1 MAEVERMIAV
11 LEARINNYEKN
22 LDKARRT
29 TNSQFSKIET
39 RGTQMQKRLEA
50 AMATAGGTIAKV
62 FAGYQ
67 AARWAVSLSDA
78 AARVTNALKVAGLE
92 GDALAMV
99 QERLYQSAQKNAAP
113 FETLVGLYAKASQ
126 NQKELGVST
135 EDLLK
140 FTDNVALAL
149 RVAGTDA
156 QTASGALLQ
165 LGQALGSGRVQAEEF
180 NSVLEGAPTIVQAAA
195 AGLEETGG
203 SVAKLKQLVI
213 SGKVSSEAFFRAFE
227 AGAVI
232 LESKV
237 AGSQITVAQGW
248 TRIENAAIKAA
259 GQFNEGS
266 AASAELARALQ
277 DLAGA
282 IEDLGNW
289 FTQLEGPLQTA
300 TDLMNQFYG
309 SARAAGEA
317 LGDAMGTTGNRI
329 DRAFQTAQPGIAGPR
344 QNSLQTALDA
354 AAAKKAAEMG
364 VGAKTEVA
372 PVSLKDFKAPAGT
385 GSGGGAENSAARRA
399 EAWKRE
405 TEALQ
410 DRNQQIAL
418 DISLLGQSAYAV
430 EKHRAQL
437 DLEQAA
443 ARAGVPITAERRN
456 QIEQLAEQYGLLSQ
470 KMQDASLAQQQTDQ
484 AAADAYGAIKSGLMD
499 VISGTATWE
508 DALAGVLSKLA
519 DIALSNGLDALLSPS
534 SGGAGGGV
542 ASGIMAFIGKL
553 LGGGFAGGGY
563 TGAGGASQPA
573 GVVHRGEYVM
583 SKAAVDRIGVGR
595 LDALHATLKG
605 YAMGGYVGT
614 PQIAAPS
621 RGGTMDIVVRQSI
634 DLKGA
639 AGDRQIEALVRESSA
654 QAVRV
659 AVETARRSLPKWT
672 TDYSTFQG

>member
-1 MAEVERMIAV
+1 MAVEVERMIAV
-11 LEARINNYEKN
+11 LEARINQYEKN
-22 LDKARRT
+22 LDRARRT

-78 AARVTNALKVAGLE
+78 AARVSNALKVAGLE
-92 GDALAMV
+92 GDTLSTV
-99 QERLYQSAQKNAAP
+99 YERLYQSAQKNAAP
-113 FETLVGLYAKASQ
+113 FETLATLYARAAQ

-195 AGLEETGG
+195 AGIKEAGG
-203 SVAKLKQLVI
+203 SVATLKKLVI
-213 SGKVSSEAFFRAFE
+213 EGKVSSAAFFQGFA

-232 LESKV
+232 LEQKV
-237 AGSQITVAQGW
+237 AGAQITVAQGW

-266 AASAELARALQ
+266 AASAELARALK

-289 FTQLEGPLQTA
+289 FTHLAGPLQTA

-309 SARAAGEA
+309 SAKAAGEA

-329 DRAFQTAQPGIAGPR
+329 DRTFQTIQPGISGPR

-354 AAAKKAAEMG
+354 AAAKKATDLG
-364 VGAKTEVA
+364 VASTTKVN
-372 PVSLKDFKAPAGT
+372 PVSLADFKVP
-385 GSGGGAENSAARRA
+385 GGDSADKAAARRA

-410 DRNQQIAL
+410 DRDQQIAL
-418 DISLLGQSAYAV
+418 DISLLGQSTYAV

-456 QIEQLAEQYGLLSQ
+456 QIEQLAEQYGILSQ
-470 KMQDASLAQQQTDQ
+470 RMQDASIAQQQADQ
-484 AAADAYGAIKSGLMD
+484 AAADAYGAVKDGLMD

-508 DALAGVLSKLA
+508 EALAGVLSRLA
-519 DIALSNGLDALLSPS
+519 EIAASNALDALLAPS
-534 SGGAGGGV
+534 SGGSSGGGLGSIF
-542 ASGIMAFIGKL
+542 AALGKIL
-553 LGGGFAGGGY
+553 TGGFAAGGY
-563 TGAGGASQPA
+563 TGAGGRNQPA

-595 LDALHATLKG
+595 LDALHSSLKG

-621 RGGTMDIVVRQSI
+621 RGGVMQIALHQTI

-639 AGDRQIEALVRESSA
+639 NGDETIRKIASDATRQAAPAILEA
-654 QAVRV
+654 
-659 AVETARRSLPKWT
+659 ARRSLPKWT
-672 TDYSTFQG
+672 SDYSTFQG